1 MHAPDMLRIRQA
13 EEGALFDLRTRQRE
27 HAGLDLRP
35 FTPPAMKPLPAW
47 VDVRTPE
54 ERAEAAR
61 VDAYWER
68 AREFR

>member
-1 MHAPDMLRIRQA
+1 MSCFDSHRRHV
-13 EEGALFDLRTRQRE
+13 EEVGALFDLRTRQRE

-35 FTPPAMKPLPAW
+35 FTPPAMKPLPEW
-47 VDVRTPE
+47 VDLRTTE
-54 ERAEAAR
+54 QRAEVAR